1 MRLIATNFFFYFR
14 AHTLYFTLDG
24 SRQGYSWLVGKKKI
38 KYACGLMSEKGK
50 KKGKIHESLVVLT
63 YFSPKKYAI
72 VSEHLW
78 HVGGENKIKAK

>member
-38 KYACGLMSEKGK
+38 KYACGLMSEKEK
-50 KKGKIHESLVVLT
+50 KIKGKFHEFYVI
-63 YFSPKKYAI
+63 F
-72 VSEHLW
+72 
-78 HVGGENKIKAK
+78 GGFNIFFT